1 MIFSNPVEVVFDTSA
16 LLGAAI
22 FEKEKGE
29 KGKAKEALEYLNA
42 QCHKLVLS
50 REIVEESTGR
60 LWINGARGS
69 PYIRK
74 LIDSLDELERRG
86 KVIRLP
92 KDVKLEFV
100 DLGFQIPE
108 DLEHDIHV
116 LKTAVSVKGKRRGI
130 TVCLV
135 HKNPNDFDP
144 IKEEMRRM
152 HDIRVLSPE
161 EYVDP

>member
-16 LLGAAI
+16 LLGAVI
-22 FEKEKGE
+22 FEKEERE

-50 REIVEESTGR
+50 RPIIEESTGR
-60 LWINGARGS
+60 LWIEGGIRGFT
-69 PYIRK
+69 YIRN
-74 LIDSLDELERRG
+74 LFELLAELEKRR

-92 KDVKLEFV
+92 ENVTVESV
-100 DLGFQIPE
+100 ELGFQIPE
-108 DLEHDIHV
+108 RLEHDIHV
-116 LKTAVSVKGKRRGI
+116 LKTVVAIKRRGI

-135 HKNPNDFDP
+135 HKNPRDFDR
-144 IKEEMRRM
+144 IKEEMRRN
-152 HDIRVLSPE
+152 HDILVLKPE